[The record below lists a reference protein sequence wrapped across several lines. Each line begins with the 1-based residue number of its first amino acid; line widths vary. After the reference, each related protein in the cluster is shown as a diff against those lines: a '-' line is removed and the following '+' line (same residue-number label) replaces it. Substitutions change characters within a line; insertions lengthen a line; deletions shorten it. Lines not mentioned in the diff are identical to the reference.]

1 MSPFLAEFLG
11 TTLRV
16 LSGDVVVANVR
27 LAHALLPI
35 PGKGTSDWGYAWV
48 RSSARSSAASSPG
61 STSRS
66 GPPDIARMKYILAL
80 DQGTTSSRAIIFDH
94 GRAVV
99 AIPSLVERT

>member
-35 PGKGTSDWGYAWV
+35 PSKGTSDWGYACVPVIGPIIGGVGAWV
-48 RSSARSSAASSPG
+48 NV
-61 STSRS
+61 
-66 GPPDIARMKYILAL
+66 AL
-80 DQGTTSSRAIIFDH
+80 WTA
-94 GRAVV
+94 
-99 AIPSLVERT
+99 

>member
-48 RSSARSSAASSPG
+48 PVIG
-61 STSRS
+61 PIIS
-66 GPPDIARMKYILAL
+66 GVAGAWVYVAL
-80 DQGTTSSRAIIFDH
+80 WTA
-94 GRAVV
+94 
-99 AIPSLVERT
+99 